1 MRRGLRLVAKQA
13 LVEQNGYPS
22 LGKAAIRWVWVAQTQ
37 ELTSRHIRTAPN
49 IALPMANT
57 TIIKLTIAPG
67 VWVCVIQPKTMDSR
81 FNATISQKSGLRG
94 WYKRLSFM
102 SVSVP
107 GEQDLAVSAAS

>member
-1 MRRGLRLVAKQA
+1 
-13 LVEQNGYPS
+13 
-22 LGKAAIRWVWVAQTQ
+22 
-37 ELTSRHIRTAPN
+37 
-49 IALPMANT
+49 
-57 TIIKLTIAPG
+57 
-67 VWVCVIQPKTMDSR
+67 MDSR